1 MIPSPLATPIE
12 LLRHYG
18 SYVGVH
24 GRDSPL
30 ANFIYES
37 APKKKPVFLVGS
49 SASRSSCD
57 TKWENERLANDS
69 IFIRSARG
77 ARFKR

>member
-1 MIPSPLATPIE
+1 MPLPLATAVE

-24 GRDSPL
+24 GRNSPL

-37 APKKKPVFLVGS
+37 ARAQEETCFLRWLFRKSIVIQNG
-49 SASRSSCD
+49 
-57 TKWENERLANDS
+57 KMNDS
-69 IFIRSARG
+69 LTIRYLFDPLPVRV
-77 ARFKR
+77 FKR